1 MLITCLDRESFLVDY
16 TTVNAMSEKFLR
28 GILLWL
34 RNAQLSDSAVWI
46 FKKFLIMWDVLLWRS
61 YFYETNFMASSAGLR
76 LISVQKTVSEAA
88 SDMQKN
94 ALFVVKTKSSKYFID
109 RKLSTRSYEC
119 DWRMSLAN
127 DSHEENSPVHLYFHR
142 FQVEQ

>member
-1 MLITCLDRESFLVDY
+1 
-16 TTVNAMSEKFLR
+16 
-28 GILLWL
+28 
-34 RNAQLSDSAVWI
+34 
-46 FKKFLIMWDVLLWRS
+46 
-61 YFYETNFMASSAGLR
+61 MASSAGLR